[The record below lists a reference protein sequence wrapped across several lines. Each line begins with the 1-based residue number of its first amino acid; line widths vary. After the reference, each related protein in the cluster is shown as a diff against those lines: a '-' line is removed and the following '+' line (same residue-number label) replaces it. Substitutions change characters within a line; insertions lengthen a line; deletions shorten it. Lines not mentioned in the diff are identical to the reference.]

1 MPGTSTRVC
10 FMNQN
15 FAAVENNR
23 TKNVQQQVRGKTGT
37 KKSRRPVQKKRS
49 KKEKKEGNGLIQ

>member
-1 MPGTSTRVC
+1 
-10 FMNQN
+10 MNQN